1 MTTHRERFLKKH
13 GLPLDTQLSLPEIA
27 ELSGFPINALRQVE
41 EKGRAAYFTNYSSV
55 REKGTFKKGT
65 NAPPSQKLSPSQ
77 WGRARVFSFVDKS
90 PKVFYGADKHIA
102 EDYGLL

>member
-1 MTTHRERFLKKH
+1 MTHKESFLRKH
-13 GLPLDTQLSLPEIA
+13 KLPKDTELSLSEIA
-27 ELSGFPINALRQVE
+27 ELSGFPISALRQVE
-41 EKGRAAYFTNYSSV
+41 EKGRAAYFSNYSSV

-77 WGRARVFSFVDKS
+77 WGRARVYAFVDKS
-90 PKVFYGADKHIA
+90 PKVFYGADRHIA